1 MGSEY
6 LCLLDRED
14 FALVAAGFEPI
25 DEEGTLWKK
34 DNVCFGREAALQ
46 SARMG
51 KVYIR
56 WHPKSPVVECGCGRM
71 LSTSGSTTTCPGCGS
86 DHTDPLRNESAE
98 GHQSDESLRPW
109 RPSEDHKAK
118 EGLPDL
124 ELPFLVLP
132 F

>member
-1 MGSEY
+1 MPVRGPGKGN
-6 LCLLDRED
+6 
-14 FALVAAGFEPI
+14 VQHVQAAH
-25 DEEGTLWKK
+25 DEVHDVE
-34 DNVCFGREAALQ
+34 
-46 SARMG
+46 MG

-71 LSTSGSTTTCPGCGS
+71 LSTSGSMTTCPECGS

-109 RPSEDHKAK
+109 RHSEDHKAK

-124 ELPFLVLP
+124 GLPFLVLP